1 MNLGRIV
8 KHPRSRSTARRR
20 RENESRKRLKEIE
33 RNMNDT
39 CAQAGW
45 DEEEPTASLR
55 ETDGLLSQ
63 NPFELITFMDF
74 QFDFRSLLDLKK
86 S

>member
-1 MNLGRIV
+1 
-8 KHPRSRSTARRR
+8 
-20 RENESRKRLKEIE
+20 
-33 RNMNDT
+33 MNDT

-74 QFDFRSLLDLKK
+74 QLDFRSLLDLKK